1 MDEFLNSNEKGNFA
15 GNIKATAS
23 GYQTDTAGLDC
34 SGFVSS
40 TAGFSYKL
48 SITNLASSDYTRTI
62 NKNKAVAYDIFVISG
77 KHVFFYI
84 GNDKKIKSYK
94 TCEATTNG
102 TEKVKFFYR
111 SKKELDTY
119 KARRFNGW

>member
-1 MDEFLNSNEKGNFA
+1 MGEFLNSNEESKFA

-62 NKNKAVAYDIFVISG
+62 NKNKAVAYDVFVISG

-84 GNDKKIKSYK
+84 GYDKQRKLYK
-94 TCEATTNG
+94 TCEATTDG
-102 TEKVKFFYR
+102 TEKVKIFYR
-111 SKKELDTY
+111 SKKELNTY
-119 KARRFNGW
+119 EARRFNGW